1 MKHYFFGSYPLLP
14 PSIGREGD
22 LDRYLL
28 RMKGKEGDWKGG
40 PYLILMIGRFAKN
53 DLGSK
58 SG

>member
-28 RMKGKEGDWKGG
+28 RMKGKEGDWKRREVRISF
-40 PYLILMIGRFAKN
+40 LWLVASLRMT
-53 DLGSK
+53 
-58 SG
+58 